1 MAQTLRRLAAGLIV
15 AAILGRM
22 PQNASGATGA
32 LEMRVLILNHAGVP
46 PEILTAAERAAAR
59 VFDRIAIQTN
69 WQIAGVTAGGSDLIE
84 DDLSSA
90 IIVSLL
96 SEAMEAPM
104 KAPPTVVGM
113 AVPGG
118 RLAELCTA
126 GSRNC
131 RRPRTQTLRPF
142 WATPSPTRSDTSC

>member
-1 MAQTLRRLAAGLIV
+1 
-15 AAILGRM
+15 
-22 PQNASGATGA
+22 
-32 LEMRVLILNHAGVP
+32 MRVLILNHAGVP

-69 WQIAGVTAGGSDLIE
+69 WQIAGVKAGGSDLIE

-96 SEAMEAPM
+96 SEAMEVPM
-104 KAPPTVVGM
+104 KARPTVVGM

-118 RLAELCTA
+118 RLARINVRQGPATGA
-126 GSRNC
+126 GREHRRC
-131 RRPRTQTLRPF
+131 DPFGPRHRPRDR
-142 WATPSPTRSDTSC
+142 TPPA